1 MGLCYS
7 LFEGAM
13 YVFVFNWVPTLA
25 AASGGFG
32 AFAPVQGL
40 LFSCLM
46 AAISIGGELYNYA
59 FGAAPVE
66 GIGVAIYA
74 SASVCMTIRPIPCLR
89 YSCLTKTR
97 VITPQPPV
105 NAIRPVATR

>member
-1 MGLCYS
+1 
-7 LFEGAM
+7 M

-66 GIGVAIYA
+66 A
-74 SASVCMTIRPIPCLR
+74 P
-89 YSCLTKTR
+89 
-97 VITPQPPV
+97 
-105 NAIRPVATR
+105 